1 MGRLVFVLFIFVGFS
16 ACSVLDGRTP
26 EELVAYRAQQRLDT
40 LMAGDYKASY
50 EFTTPGYRST
60 EGPGQYGTRWAGVT
74 MWLSAQVTNVT
85 CAGGEQA
92 DRCKVAIEVSYKA
105 ARFEP
110 TTTFLAEHWLLIDN
124 NWYLYQNL
132 AE

>member
-1 MGRLVFVLFIFVGFS
+1 MGRLVFVLFIFVGVS

-26 EELVAYRAQQRLDT
+26 EERVADRAQERLDT

-60 EGPGQYGTRWAGVT
+60 EGPGRYGTRWAGAS
-74 MWLSAQVTNVT
+74 MWLSARVTDVR
-85 CAGGEQA
+85 CADGEPV
-92 DRCKVAIEVSYKA
+92 DRCKATVEVMYKA